1 MPGHAHD
8 AIARGI
14 EALADLPRATLV
26 ERWTR
31 AYGRLPPKGT
41 SRRLLERAV
50 AYQIQTKAFG
60 GLKPKVR
67 RELLRIADSRDR
79 GGPAEIG
86 PSRPSR
92 SVLRPGMR
100 LVREW
105 NGRTHTVE
113 VDAKGFVWNS
123 EQYQSLSAVAHAIT
137 GARWS
142 GPRFFGL

>member
-1 MPGHAHD
+1 MSGQAHN
-8 AIARGI
+8 AIAREI
-14 EALADLPRATLV
+14 EALTDLPRQALV
-26 ERWTR
+26 ESWTK

-50 AYQIQTKAFG
+50 AYQIQARAFG
-60 GLKPKVR
+60 GLKPKFR
-67 RELLRIADSRDR
+67 RELLRIANCRNGDAS
-79 GGPAEIG
+79 AEIE
-86 PSRPSR
+86 PSKPSG
-92 SVLRPGMR
+92 SALRPGMR

-113 VDAKGFVWNS
+113 VNAKGFVWNS
-123 EQYQSLSAVAHAIT
+123 EKYQSLSAVAHAIT